1 MAKKRGMVASAFT
14 STRRAIGRYL
24 PGARTEAKAEAAI
37 DNLLVLLRETRKS
50 LRAVARL
57 SRRRQTPVEGQA
69 QDGAANAAQTFGQT
83 EVAALDARPW
93 RRT

>member
-57 SRRRQTPVEGQA
+57 RGGGKRRSKAQRGAAKRKAARPMRRKRSAKRKSRR
-69 QDGAANAAQTFGQT
+69 
-83 EVAALDARPW
+83 
-93 RRT
+93 

>member
-57 SRRRQTPVEGQA
+57 RGVGKRRSKAKRGAAKRKTARPMRRKRSAKRKSRR
-69 QDGAANAAQTFGQT
+69 
-83 EVAALDARPW
+83 
-93 RRT
+93 

>member
-1 MAKKRGMVASAFT
+1 MAKKRGMVASAFR

-50 LRAVARL
+50 LRAVARARGGGRK
-57 SRRRQTPVEGQA
+57 RRAAKR
-69 QDGAANAAQTFGQT
+69 GAAKRKT
-83 EVAALDARPW
+83 ARPV
-93 RRT
+93 RRKRSVKTSGRKTRR

>member
-57 SRRRQTPVEGQA
+57 RGGGRKGRSKAKRGAAKRKTARPMRRKRSAKRKSRR
-69 QDGAANAAQTFGQT
+69 
-83 EVAALDARPW
+83 
-93 RRT
+93 

>member
-57 SRRRQTPVEGQA
+57 RGGGKRRSKAKGGAAKRKTARPMRRKRSAKRKSRR
-69 QDGAANAAQTFGQT
+69 
-83 EVAALDARPW
+83 
-93 RRT
+93 

>member
-57 SRRRQTPVEGQA
+57 RGGGRKRRSKAGKRKTARPMRRKRSAKRKSRR
-69 QDGAANAAQTFGQT
+69 
-83 EVAALDARPW
+83 
-93 RRT
+93 

>member
-57 SRRRQTPVEGQA
+57 RGGGRKRRSKAKTARPMRRKRSAKRKSRR
-69 QDGAANAAQTFGQT
+69 
-83 EVAALDARPW
+83 
-93 RRT
+93 

>member
-1 MAKKRGMVASAFT
+1 MLPRRRAWHGDEVRIA

-57 SRRRQTPVEGQA
+57 RGGVSRKGAGGPSASRRGQC
-69 QDGAANAAQTFGQT
+69 GAN
-83 EVAALDARPW
+83 VRPKGSRGV
-93 RRT
+93 RR

>member
-57 SRRRQTPVEGQA
+57 RGGGKRRSKAKRGVAKRKAARPMRRKRSAKRKSRR
-69 QDGAANAAQTFGQT
+69 
-83 EVAALDARPW
+83 
-93 RRT
+93 

>member
-57 SRRRQTPVEGQA
+57 RGGGRKRRSKAKRKTARPMRRKRSAKRKSRR
-69 QDGAANAAQTFGQT
+69 
-83 EVAALDARPW
+83 
-93 RRT
+93 

>member
-57 SRRRQTPVEGQA
+57 RGGGRKRRSAKRKTARPMRRKRSAKRKSRR
-69 QDGAANAAQTFGQT
+69 
-83 EVAALDARPW
+83 
-93 RRT
+93 

>member
-57 SRRRQTPVEGQA
+57 RGGGKRRSKAKRGAAKRKAARPMRRKRSAKRKSRR
-69 QDGAANAAQTFGQT
+69 
-83 EVAALDARPW
+83 
-93 RRT
+93 